1 MKWNKEKFIKELQT
15 QASREVV
22 KVSERLCDFTERDA
36 DESAWGRGSEY
47 GTLTYKSKSDF
58 GLISLFQL
66 TTRGQIKFQINNLR
80 QKGVAKAILRDYLIK
95 LESNFLRDYDE
106 QNYPSDSFEE
116 ISELFNTS
124 AQLNKFITCI
134 EGVSYRLRQ

>member
-80 QKGVAKAILRDYLIK
+80 QKGVAKAI
-95 LESNFLRDYDE
+95 
-106 QNYPSDSFEE
+106 
-116 ISELFNTS
+116 
-124 AQLNKFITCI
+124 
-134 EGVSYRLRQ
+134 

>member
-95 LESNFLRDYDE
+95 LESNFLRDYDK

-116 ISELFNTS
+116 ISELFTTS

>member
-1 MKWNKEKFIKELQT
+1 MKWNKDKFIKELQT

-22 KVSERLCDFTERDA
+22 KVSERLCDFTERKA
-36 DESAWGRGSEY
+36 DQSAWGRGAEY
-47 GTLTYKSKSDF
+47 GTLTYKSESDF

-66 TTRGQIKFQINNLR
+66 TSRGQIKFQINNLR

-106 QNYPSDSFEE
+106 ENYPTDSFEE
-116 ISELFNTS
+116 ISELFTTS
-124 AQLNKFITCI
+124 AQLDKFITCI

>member
-1 MKWNKEKFIKELQT
+1 LKWNKEKFIKELQT

-66 TTRGQIKFQINNLR
+66 TTRGQIKCQINNLR

-106 QNYPSDSFEE
+106 RNYPSDSFEE
-116 ISELFNTS
+116 ISELFTTS

>member
-116 ISELFNTS
+116 ISELFTTS

>member
-106 QNYPSDSFEE
+106 RNYPSDSFEE
-116 ISELFNTS
+116 ISELFTTS

>member
-22 KVSERLCDFTERDA
+22 KVSEGLCDFTERDA

-106 QNYPSDSFEE
+106 RNYPSDSFEE
-116 ISELFNTS
+116 ISELFTTS

>member
-106 QNYPSDSFEE
+106 RNYPSDSFEE
-116 ISELFNTS
+116 VSELFTTS